1 MKYKVVYINECTWAT
16 GIMLTII
23 ICYSYFSGS
32 TSSKALS
39 ITNSSLETATV
50 TQSNILHKTVVRNI
64 MYLSNQCKYLFKF
77 MNIIIRNIEKCWNSI
92 GLGARGCGS
101 RNSDNDRI
109 CVEIS
114 TLRGEKG
121 VNSLCWPWNQFPEH
135 KCAE

>member
-1 MKYKVVYINECTWAT
+1 MSVHGLLVLFCI
-16 GIMLTII
+16 ILTVII
-23 ICYSYFSGS
+23 YYSYFSGS

-39 ITNSSLETATV
+39 ITNLSLEIATV
-50 TQSNILHKTVVRNI
+50 TQSNSSHRTVMRNI
-64 MYLSNQCKYLFKF
+64 ILYLSNQCKFLFKL

-109 CVEIS
+109 CDEIS